1 VGSHAGAWEPGKE
14 TTNMSSENFPRKA
27 EKFEIQA
34 YKKPKDLI
42 NIKKT
47 HISYSGSPQKH
58 QYDPDKIIL
67 VPDPYSSDAFYYEFK
82 IEDISYVEELPSLVS
97 MEGETVTMSRIWIKK
112 MSVGIKS
119 FPFIV
124 EDTTRL

>member
-1 VGSHAGAWEPGKE
+1 
-14 TTNMSSENFPRKA
+14 MSPANFPRKA

-34 YKKPKDLI
+34 YKKPKDI
-42 NIKKT
+42 GSIKKT
-47 HISYSGSPQKH
+47 HVSYSGSFRKH

-67 VPDPYSSDAFYYEFK
+67 VVDPYSTNTFFYEFK
-82 IEDISYVEELPSLVS
+82 IEDVSYIEELPNLVNI
-97 MEGETVTMSRIWIKK
+97 EGETLLMVRIWIKK

-124 EDTTRL
+124 EDTTAL

>member
-1 VGSHAGAWEPGKE
+1 MGSHAGAWEPSKE
-14 TTNMSSENFPRKA
+14 TTQMSSATFPRKI

-34 YKKPKDLI
+34 YKRPKDLRS
-42 NIKKT
+42 IKKT
-47 HISYSGSPQKH
+47 HISYSGSLQKH
-58 QYDPDKIIL
+58 QYDPGKIIL

-82 IEDISYVEELPSLVS
+82 IDDIFYVEELPSLVS
-97 MEGETVTMSRIWIKK
+97 MEGETVTMARIWIKK

-124 EDTTRL
+124 EDTTAL

>member
-1 VGSHAGAWEPGKE
+1 
-14 TTNMSSENFPRKA
+14 MSSANFLRKA

-34 YKKPKDLI
+34 YKKPKDLRS
-42 NIKKT
+42 IKKT
-47 HISYSGSPQKH
+47 HVSYSGSLRKH

-67 VPDPYSSDAFYYEFK
+67 VVDPYSTNTFYYEFK
-82 IEDISYVEELPSLVS
+82 IEDVSYIEELPNLVN
-97 MEGETVTMSRIWIKK
+97 MEGETVIMARIWIKK

-124 EDTTRL
+124 EDTTAL

>member
-1 VGSHAGAWEPGKE
+1 
-14 TTNMSSENFPRKA
+14 MSSANFLRKA

-58 QYDPDKIIL
+58 QHDPGKIIL

-82 IEDISYVEELPSLVS
+82 IEDISYVEELSSLVS
-97 MEGETVTMSRIWIKK
+97 MEGETVTMVRIWIKK

-124 EDTTRL
+124 EDTTAL

>member
-1 VGSHAGAWEPGKE
+1 
-14 TTNMSSENFPRKA
+14 MSSENFLRKA
-27 EKFEIQA
+27 QKFEIQA
-34 YKKPKDLI
+34 YKKPKNLI

-58 QYDPDKIIL
+58 QYDPGKIIL
-67 VPDPYSSDAFYYEFK
+67 VPDPYSSDGFYYEFK

-97 MEGETVTMSRIWIKK
+97 MEGETVTMARLWIKK
-112 MSVGIKS
+112 MRVGIKS